1 MKANVGDELIIG
13 SPELAHSGR
22 IGTIALTNHDGSPPY
37 VVWSLAGYESLVFPG
52 RCADR
57 TTSRAPGRDWRR
69 CLDTAGDKPAARW
82 RLRLTRGGR

>member
-22 IGTIALTNHDGSPPY
+22 IGTIIALTNHDGSPPY

-52 RCADR
+52 PDVRIEQHLGHRAGTGAD
-57 TTSRAPGRDWRR
+57 A
-69 CLDTAGDKPAARW
+69 
-82 RLRLTRGGR
+82 